1 MDSRTKP
8 AVKERSNM
16 ITLLLFIA
24 LGLILLADIMD
35 NSTVK
40 LGFLAIIPGALGVIL
55 AIVFGIWTLWNIIV
69 VASGFSIEEKIQI
82 YEEQNAQIEQ
92 SIDAAVKAY
101 CEHEQITYVQMSDGA
116 VALVAA
122 AYPELASSELV
133 KTQMEVWTSNSNE
146 LKELKSDLVD
156 FHRAQYFLYFGGEL

>member
-1 MDSRTKP
+1 
-8 AVKERSNM
+8 M
-16 ITLLLFIA
+16 ITLLLAIA
-24 LGLILLADIMD
+24 LGLVLLVEIIDG
-35 NSTVK
+35 STNK
-40 LGFLAIIPGALGVIL
+40 FGFLAVVPGVLGAIFAII
-55 AIVFGIWTLWNIIV
+55 FGIWTLWNIIV
-69 VASGFSIEEKIQI
+69 VASGFGIQEKIQI
-82 YEEQNAQIEQ
+82 YEDQNTQIEQ

-146 LKELKSDLVD
+146 LKDLKSDLVN
-156 FHRAQYFLYFGGEL
+156 FHRAQYFLYFGGELS

>member
-1 MDSRTKP
+1 
-8 AVKERSNM
+8 M
-16 ITLLLFIA
+16 ITVFLLLSI
-24 LGLILLADIMD
+24 GCIVLAEVLDSS
-35 NSTVK
+35 NFKLCTV
-40 LGFLAIIPGALGVIL
+40 AAIPGIIGVAGC
-55 AIVFGIWTLWNIIV
+55 AIFGIWTIWNVICV
-69 VASGFSIEEKIQI
+69 SSGFGIQEKIQI
-82 YEEQNAQIEQ
+82 YEDQNTQIEQ

-146 LKELKSDLVD
+146 LKDLKSKLVD
-156 FHRAQYFLYFGGEL
+156 FHRAQYFLYFGGELS

>member
-1 MDSRTKP
+1 
-8 AVKERSNM
+8 M
-16 ITLLLFIA
+16 ITLFLLLSI
-24 LGLILLADIMD
+24 GCIVLAEVLK
-35 NSTVK
+35 NSNCKLYTV
-40 LGFLAIIPGALGVIL
+40 FAIPGIIGVAGC
-55 AIVFGIWTLWNIIV
+55 AIFGIWTIGNVICV
-69 VASGFSIEEKIQI
+69 SSGFGIQEKIQI
-82 YEEQNAQIEQ
+82 YEDQNTQIEQ
-92 SIDAAVKAY
+92 SIDVAVKAY

-156 FHRAQYFLYFGGEL
+156 FHRAQYLLYFGGELS

>member
-1 MDSRTKP
+1 
-8 AVKERSNM
+8 M
-16 ITLLLFIA
+16 ITVLLFFA
-24 LGLILLADIMD
+24 LGLILIAEVMD
-35 NSTVK
+35 NSTRQ
-40 LGFLAIIPGALGVIL
+40 LASVSVIPGTLGVAL
-55 AIVFGIWTLWNIIV
+55 AIVFGIWTLVNIFL

-101 CEHEQITYVQMSDGA
+101 CEHEQITYTQMSDGA
-116 VALVAA
+116 IALVAA

-133 KTQMEVWTSNSNE
+133 KTQMEVWTSNSYE

>member
-1 MDSRTKP
+1 
-8 AVKERSNM
+8 M
-16 ITLLLFIA
+16 ITVLLFFA
-24 LGLILLADIMD
+24 LGLILIADVMD
-35 NSTVK
+35 NSTHQLASAAVIPGV
-40 LGFLAIIPGALGVIL
+40 LGVVLAII
-55 AIVFGIWTLWNIIV
+55 FGIWTIWNIFV
-69 VASGFSIEEKIQI
+69 VADGFGIEEKIGI

-133 KTQMEVWTSNSNE
+133 KTQMEVWTSNSEE

-156 FHRAQYFLYFGGEL
+156 FHRAQYFLYFGGALS

>member
-1 MDSRTKP
+1 
-8 AVKERSNM
+8 M
-16 ITLLLFIA
+16 ITLLLAIA
-24 LGLILLADIMD
+24 LGLVLLVEIIDG
-35 NSTVK
+35 STNK
-40 LGFLAIIPGALGVIL
+40 FGFLAVVPGVLGAIFAII
-55 AIVFGIWTLWNIIV
+55 FGIWTLWNIIV
-69 VASGFSIEEKIQI
+69 VASGFGIQEKIQI
-82 YEEQNAQIEQ
+82 YEDQNTQIEQ

-146 LKELKSDLVD
+146 LKDLKSDLVD
-156 FHRAQYFLYFGGEL
+156 FHRAQYFLYFGGELS